1 MDMKNYY
8 QELTIEELRECFNRA
23 FEKLDINDRITI
35 RGICQD
41 VAEGKRNMGKMSALE
56 LIAKTG
62 IFLCR
67 QGENH
72 DRNA

>member
-1 MDMKNYY
+1 MDMKNIY

-35 RGICQD
+35 RGICQ
-41 VAEGKRNMGKMSALE
+41 VVTEEKRNMVKMSALE

>member
-1 MDMKNYY
+1 MDMKNIY

-41 VAEGKRNMGKMSALE
+41 VTEEKRNMGKMSALE

-62 IFLCR
+62 IFLC
-67 QGENH
+67 GGKD
-72 DRNA
+72 DRIA